1 WLSPVTCLPLP
12 YERSILT
19 VVVDGS
25 PLTVEDVVAVA
36 YGSAIAV
43 PGDDLDG
50 RMEPARALVE
60 RVVTNDEIVY
70 GITTGFGAL
79 ANTRIRAEQAT
90 ELQYDLLRS
99 HAAGV
104 GPYLDSPVVRAMLLC
119 RARSLAQGHSGVR
132 PAIVRFLLT
141 LLERDILP
149 AVPSQ
154 GSVGASGDLA
164 PFAHLALPL
173 IGEGEILIDGE
184 AVSSAPILEAAG
196 IEPLDLF
203 PKEGLSLLNGT
214 EGMLAHGCLAVY
226 NARHLVDTT
235 DAAAALSVE
244 ALMASS
250 RPFEKRIHDLRPH
263 PGQATSAARI
273 RMLLEG
279 SQIDSSHHD
288 DFAHKVQDAYS
299 LRCAPQVHG
308 AVRDTID
315 HATTVFNREL
325 GSVVD
330 NPIVFPE
337 DGDVVSS
344 GNFHGQP
351 LAFVLDFLAIAV
363 TELGSIS
370 ERRTDRI
377 LDPDRSSGLTP
388 FLATSPGVSS
398 GYMITQYTAAALVA
412 ENKVLAHPASVESI
426 PTSGLQ
432 EDHVSMGWGA
442 ARKLDTILTNTA
454 RVIAV
459 ELMCAAQGVE
469 QRPMDPAP
477 GTAAVRDLVRT
488 VCAPLTEDRPPG
500 PDITRI
506 ADLIESGAFSR
517 IEVT

>member
-1 WLSPVTCLPLP
+1 MP
-12 YERSILT
+12 

-25 PLTVEDVVAVA
+25 PLTVGDVAAVA
-36 YGSAIAV
+36 LGTATAV
-43 PGDDLDG
+43 PGDDLDA

-60 RVVTNDEIVY
+60 RVVANDETVY

-79 ANTRIRAEQAT
+79 ANTRIRADQASD
-90 ELQYDLLRS
+90 LQYDLLRS
-99 HAAGV
+99 HASGV
-104 GPYLDSPVVRAMLLC
+104 GPYLEPEVVRAMLLC
-119 RARSLAQGHSGVR
+119 RARTLAQGHSGVR
-132 PAIVRFLLT
+132 PVIVRYLLS
-141 LLERDILP
+141 LLSNDILP

-173 IGEGEILIDGE
+173 IGEGEVLDNGGG
-184 AVSSAPILEAAG
+184 VPSLPVLDAAG
-196 IEPLDLF
+196 IEPLELL

-214 EGMLAHGCLAVY
+214 EGMLAHGCLAVHKA
-226 NARHLVDTT
+226 NQLVDAT

-244 ALMASS
+244 ALMGSS
-250 RPFEKRIHDLRPH
+250 RPFQKRIHDLRPH

-273 RMLLEG
+273 LALLDG
-279 SQIDSSHHD
+279 SQIDASHHD

-308 AVRDTID
+308 AVRDTIE
-315 HATTVFNREL
+315 HATAVFNREL
-325 GSVVD
+325 GAVVD

-337 DGDVVSS
+337 DGEVVSG

-351 LAFVLDFLAIAV
+351 LAFALDFLAIAV

-370 ERRTDRI
+370 ERRVDRL
-377 LDPDRSSGLTP
+377 LDPHRSSGLTP
-388 FLATSPGVSS
+388 FLATNPGVSS

-426 PTSGLQ
+426 PTSGMQ

-442 ARKLDTILTNTA
+442 ARKLDTVLTNTA

-459 ELMCAAQGVE
+459 ELMCAAQGVD

-477 GTAAVRDLVRT
+477 GTARIHNTIRT
-488 VCAPLTEDRPPG
+488 VCPALVEDRPPG
-500 PDITRI
+500 PDIMKI
-506 ADLIESGAFSR
+506 AELIESGAFDY
-517 IEVT
+517 EEA